1 MYSKQLMQAAASY
14 FGSQFDL
21 ESLIDREVER
31 AVFGGASG
39 ELTEHL
45 SRNKRTLQEEYELV
59 QQRKSS
65 LSRRMRDYVEYLHA
79 KSQETK
85 EKGES
90 A

>member
-21 ESLIDREVER
+21 ESQVER

-39 ELTEHL
+39 DLSEHL
-45 SRNKRTLQEEYELV
+45 RRNKRTLQEEYNLV